1 MIHSDHI
8 ISYNINLDFLLI
20 LNEKLNVDISSI
32 WVKYLKSTLIIPDSS
47 MGEIIDESDYT
58 FNILIELNLLE
69 NPFAID
75 LQEALSNSN
84 NQKIASVILPK
95 DPEQTFFESYDSSH
109 YTANYI
115 ILVTREIPNF
125 LPKENHDK
133 SLVIKKVT
141 F

>member
-32 WVKYLKSTLIIPDSS
+32 WLKFLKSTLITPDSS
-47 MGEIIDESDYT
+47 MGEMVDESDYT
-58 FNILIELNLLE
+58 SNILTELNLLE
-69 NPFAID
+69 DPFAID
-75 LQEALSNSN
+75 LQKALSNSN
-84 NQKIASVILPK
+84 NQKVASVIIPK
-95 DPEQTFFESYDSSH
+95 NPEQTFFESYDSSR

-115 ILVTREIPNF
+115 ILVTHEIPDF
-125 LPKENHDK
+125 LSKENQNK
-133 SLVIKKVT
+133 SLVIKEVT